1 MQLAI
6 SIGGSVEKF
15 AELMNNKAIE
25 LGLFNTHFVTPHGL
39 DEDEHY
45 TTAYELAKITDY
57 ALTKPKIKEIV
68 STQNYNV
75 LINNKT
81 VNISNTNEL
90 LGYLEGVNGVKTGYT
105 GKAGRCL
112 VTSVNRNGFEII
124 TVVLGADTK
133 KIRTKDSINLIEYAY
148 KEYQIINLESKIE
161 KEFYNWNNIN
171 SKRVNVNKGQNS
183 NVELELNGYE
193 YKEYVVKND
202 EIEETWIATTCQHN
216 LEAPIEK
223 GKIIGNMSVNIG
235 NRTIMDIDIYVKNS
249 IKKKNIYNY
258 IYEILLQY

>member
-1 MQLAI
+1 
-6 SIGGSVEKF
+6 
-15 AELMNNKAIE
+15 MNNKAVE
-25 LGLFNTHFVTPHGL
+25 LGLSNTHFITPHGL

-75 LINNKT
+75 SINNKT

-112 VTSVNRNGFEII
+112 VTSVSRNGLEII

-133 KIRTKDSINLIEYAY
+133 KIRTKDSIKLIEYAY
-148 KEYQIINLESKIE
+148 KEYQVVNLESKIE
-161 KEFYNWNNIN
+161 EEFHNWNNIN
-171 SKRVNVNKGQNS
+171 VNRININKGQS
-183 NVELELNGYE
+183 SDIELELSNYK
-193 YKEYVVKND
+193 YKEYVVKNN
-202 EIEETWIATTCQHN
+202 EIEKIWITTNYQHN
-216 LEAPIEK
+216 LEAPIER
-223 GKIIGNMSVNIG
+223 GKTIGKMSINIG
-235 NRTIMDIDIYVKNS
+235 NRTIMEIDIHVKNS
-249 IKKKNIYNY
+249 IKRKNIYNY